1 MARAVFERLVT
12 KYGSRAQTAI
22 RFGLAN
28 RDIACV
34 IFGLPELAHLEE
46 ALGAAEMGPLPQEAL
61 DELKTL
67 YAAEFGG
74 L

>member
-22 RFGLAN
+22 RFGLAK

-46 ALGAAEMGPLPQEAL
+46 AL
-61 DELKTL
+61 
-67 YAAEFGG
+67 YAAAFGG

>member
-22 RFGLAN
+22 RFGLAK

-34 IFGLPELAHLEE
+34 IFGLPELAHLEQ
-46 ALGAAEMGPLPQEAL
+46 ALG
-61 DELKTL
+61 
-67 YAAEFGG
+67 AAEFGG